1 MHDTP
6 SLTLFELNSLVK
18 CAVNTIMIDGYWVT
32 AEISDFSVRRHCYLE
47 FVQKD
52 IQGSGLVAK
61 ARGTIWSNDYE
72 KIRRKFES
80 ATGSELRSGIK
91 VMVYAHVTFH
101 ELYGFSLNITDIDPS
116 YTLGDMMRHRQE
128 ILDNLKE
135 QGVIDLQKELEIPV
149 LCQRIAVIS
158 SEKAAGYG
166 DFCNQLLNNDS
177 GLKFYPKLFP
187 AIMQG
192 DKVEQTVINALDAIA
207 ADIDNWDVVVII
219 RGGGA
224 TADMSGFDT
233 LALAENVANFPL
245 PIITGIGHE
254 RDDTVLDLISNTRVK
269 TPTAA
274 AEFLIHH
281 LEDTAY
287 DLQDYGQR
295 ITSEVKR
302 ILQNEHSRI
311 DAITAK
317 MPVLFEVLKSKELVR
332 IDNLQKRMETA
343 WQMWHNSEL
352 QRLNSLVPQMRL
364 HANAF
369 LQAQKF
375 SLGIIEEKL
384 RSADPEVLLARGYCM
399 TLSDGKIVTRAAQL
413 AKGSKITVRFKDG
426 NATAVVE
433 GVESSELKVEN

>member
-52 IQGSGLVAK
+52 IQGNGLVAK
-61 ARGTIWSNDYE
+61 ARGTIWSSDYE
-72 KIRRKFES
+72 KISRKFVK
-80 ATGSELRSGIK
+80 ATGCELRSGIK

-101 ELYGFSLNITDIDPS
+101 ELYGFSLNITDIDPA
-116 YTLGDMMRHRQE
+116 YTLGDLAKHRQE

-135 QGVIDLQKELEIPV
+135 QGVLDLQKELEIPV

-295 ITSEVKR
+295 ITTEVKR

-311 DAITAK
+311 DSLTAK
-317 MPVLFEVLKSKELVR
+317 VPMLFEVLKTNELNR
-332 IDNLQKRMETA
+332 MDAMQKRIESA

-352 QRLNSLVPQMRL
+352 QRLDSLVPQLRMY
-364 HANAF
+364 ADAF
-369 LQAQKF
+369 LQSQKY
-375 SLGIIEEKL
+375 SLALMEEKQKN
-384 RSADPEVLLARGYCM
+384 ADPEILLSRGYCM
-399 TLSDGKIVTRAAQL
+399 TMLGDKIITNASQL
-413 AKGSKITVRFKDG
+413 AKGDKITVRFKDG
-426 NATAVVE
+426 NASATVDETDVR
-433 GVESSELKVEN
+433 GKY